1 MKLNSFFL
9 FLIKSIS
16 SGTLLPWSQFW
27 DLFTMTL
34 SLLQLSGDFW
44 SLINNGF
51 IFFNKHDIV
60 IFLCANSFFQ
70 VLNLVKQCLFYFLIV
85 ITWWCRQ
92 WVHTIYIGALL
103 YETLFQDKLF
113 KFHYFRFEFSQT
125 RLD

>member
-27 DLFTMTL
+27 DLFTMTF

-60 IFLCANSFFQ
+60 VFLCANSFFQ